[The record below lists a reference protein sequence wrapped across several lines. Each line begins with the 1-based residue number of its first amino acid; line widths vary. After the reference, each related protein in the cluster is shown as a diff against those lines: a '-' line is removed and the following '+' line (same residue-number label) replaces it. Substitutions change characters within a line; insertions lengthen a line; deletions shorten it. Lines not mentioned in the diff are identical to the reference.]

1 MKRFAFLSALAT
13 VALAAAPAFADD
25 ALRVEHAPNP
35 GFVYQLVP
43 GSAAGTVVVRVRN
56 ASSTAQT
63 VYRTF
68 PAAENTFRITD
79 VDPQFHHVRRRPVP
93 ATYGRVTS
101 SGTSLAPGESSDAQL
116 DLNRLFVLV
125 PGHRYRVKA
134 STDLRFG
141 PADRIVLT
149 SLSSNEITI
158 AD

>member
-1 MKRFAFLSALAT
+1 MKRLAFLSALAT
-13 VALAAAPAFADD
+13 VAFAAAPAFADE

-43 GSAAGTVVVRVRN
+43 GSAAGTVVVRIGN
-56 ASSTAQT
+56 AGSATQT

-68 PAAENTFRITD
+68 PTAENTFQVTD
-79 VDPQFHHVRRRPVP
+79 LDPQFHHVRRRPAP
-93 ATYGRVTS
+93 ATYGRLTS

-116 DLNRLFVLV
+116 DLNRSFVLV
-125 PGHRYRVKA
+125 PGHRYRIRA

-141 PADRIVLT
+141 PADRIVVT

-158 AD
+158 DD